1 MSNLFSSIG
10 LAEILALSSSLTY
23 SFTFIFL
30 RQGLRSGSPL
40 AGVLIMGTIVGSLA
54 LVTAAARG
62 TLQTS
67 TLTPIL
73 WFALAGCVGQGMGQM
88 ASFTGIQRMGVSR
101 SAPIQG
107 SAPIWA
113 ILLAVLIL
121 GERPGLFVWVGAG
134 CVVTGVGLLSQ
145 PKEGEEGSVWD
156 WFQGALIFPLTA
168 SVMFAVM
175 PVVAKF
181 GFAHQNTPFVAIG
194 AAFGSAVVFLCA
206 ARFGLGLGGELRVDS
221 RSLRWFALA
230 GLSTTLAAASFWTA
244 LTMGDVSIM
253 MPLSRLGP
261 LWVVLWTY
269 LFLGHLERVTPR
281 IFIAAFLIVSGGG
294 FIMAFK

>member
-40 AGVLIMGTIVGSLA
+40 AGVLTMGAIVGSVGLI
-54 LVTAAARG
+54 AAASRG

-73 WFALAGCVGQGMGQM
+73 WFALAGCVGQGVGQM

-101 SAPIQG
+101 AAPIQG

-121 GERPGLFVWVGAG
+121 GEKPGLFVWVGAA
-134 CVVTGVGLLSQ
+134 CVVTGVGLLSK
-145 PKEGEEGSVWD
+145 PKEGEGGSIKD
-156 WFQGALIFPLTA
+156 WFQGSLIFPLGA
-168 SVMFAVM
+168 SLMFAIM

-181 GFAHQNTPFVAIG
+181 GFALQNTPFVAVG
-194 AAFGSAVVFLCA
+194 VAFSSAVVFLCVS
-206 ARFGLGLGGELRVDS
+206 RFGLGIGGEIRFDR
-221 RSLRWFALA
+221 RSLRWFILA
-230 GLSTTLAAASFWTA
+230 GLSTTLSAGFFWTS
-244 LTMGDVSIM
+244 LSMGDVSIM

-261 LWVVLWTY
+261 LWAVLWTY
-269 LFLGHLERVTPR
+269 LFLGHIERVTPR
-281 IFIAAFLIVSGGG
+281 IFFSAFLIVSGGG